1 MLKRMTYHRKQ
12 KSHTQRAGPHQNL
25 TVAIMLTVADS
36 KKDDISQETE
46 ITHTHTHTQ
55 RAGLHQNLTV
65 AIMLTVADAKKN
77 DISRETEITH
87 TK

>member
-46 ITHTHTHTQ
+46 ITHTQ